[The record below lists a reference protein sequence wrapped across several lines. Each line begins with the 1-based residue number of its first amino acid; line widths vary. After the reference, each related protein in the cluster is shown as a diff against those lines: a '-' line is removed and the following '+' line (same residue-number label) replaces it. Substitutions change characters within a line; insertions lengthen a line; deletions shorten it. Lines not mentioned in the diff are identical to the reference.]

1 MIDAFADSFSSC
13 SPPVVDEIFTLRLS
27 LSTFFTTPD
36 SSVLELAEVPSW
48 PDELWLV
55 DVWLDE
61 GDCAIDEDESLELL
75 FVAEDWLDVEGV
87 VEDWLELEGLVLAV
101 DELEGLVVVD
111 ELDGL
116 LVAEDWL
123 ELEGLAL
130 VDDWLE
136 LDGLAEDC
144 DELWEDLSVEEVRSF
159 ADALP
164 VMSAAAAAAM
174 RNFFMFSPPVGS
186 TN

>member
-1 MIDAFADSFSSC
+1 
-13 SPPVVDEIFTLRLS
+13 

-61 GDCAIDEDESLELL
+61 GDCAIDESLELL
-75 FVAEDWLDVEGV
+75 FVAEDSLDVEGV
-87 VEDWLELEGLVLAV
+87 VEDWLELDGLVLAV
-101 DELEGLVVVD
+101 DELDGLVLVVD

-116 LVAEDWL
+116 VAVE
-123 ELEGLAL
+123 
-130 VDDWLE
+130 DWLE
-136 LDGLAEDC
+136 LDGLVVAEDWVELDGVVLAEDC
-144 DELWEDLSVEEVRSF
+144 DELWEDDLSLSVEEVRSF
-159 ADALP
+159 AVALP